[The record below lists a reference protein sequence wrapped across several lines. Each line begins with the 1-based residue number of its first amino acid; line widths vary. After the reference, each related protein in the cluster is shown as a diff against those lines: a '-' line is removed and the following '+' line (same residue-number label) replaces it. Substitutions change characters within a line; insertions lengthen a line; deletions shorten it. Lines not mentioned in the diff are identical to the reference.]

1 MLRPICLSLFL
12 CLFAVPS
19 FAACRPKTV
28 SNVVVK
34 AQVIASQVKYKSS
47 IYSLAKITGK
57 RPNEVFFVVY
67 RERNGACY
75 LAFADPGGE
84 AYSLSEGVPRPVAI
98 YFARQSIKAD
108 LAKYGRDKLIQEYN
122 ALPVIAPEDAAVLKE
137 LGIPLEGLRV
147 NPWSTPEREVKL
159 E

>member
-1 MLRPICLSLFL
+1 MFKVIYISLFL
-12 CLFAVPS
+12 CFSVIPAQAV
-19 FAACRPKTV
+19 CKPKTI

-47 IYSLAKITGK
+47 IYSLAKITGR

-108 LAKYGRDKLIQEYN
+108 IAKYGRDKLIQKYN
-122 ALPVIAPEDAAVLKE
+122 ALPAIAPEAAEVLKE

-147 NPWSTPEREVKL
+147 NPWSTPEREVKI